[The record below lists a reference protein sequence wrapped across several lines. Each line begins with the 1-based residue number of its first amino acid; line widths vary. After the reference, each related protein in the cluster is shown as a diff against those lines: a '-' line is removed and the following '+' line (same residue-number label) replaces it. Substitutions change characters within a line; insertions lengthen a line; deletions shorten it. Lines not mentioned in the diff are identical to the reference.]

1 MTIFLLQINV
11 TLFINSCVVIMK
23 NRFLRNFF
31 ICEFFLYT
39 QKVVMKS
46 ASKQQKG
53 GLRYHWAN
61 DTPGWYLVLISKATW
76 WLLGM

>member
-11 TLFINSCVVIMK
+11 TLFIHSYVVIMK

-31 ICEFFLYT
+31 ICELFLYT

-46 ASKQQKG
+46 ASKEQKG
-53 GLRYHWAN
+53 GLWYH
-61 DTPGWYLVLISKATW
+61 
-76 WLLGM
+76 